1 MNLSKWAGVCVL
13 TMFMVALT
21 TGISFA
27 QDVKVFEGTLMG
39 VDPSAKVLVLK
50 AGDTEMQFTY
60 TEQTEL
66 VGPQKD
72 GQPIAVRQGS
82 RLKITYRESEKTNIA
97 TNWLRR
103 DSSRSRFSRRAFTG
117 PKMRAIFC
125 LKRE

>member
-1 MNLSKWAGVCVL
+1 MMNLSKWAGVCVL

-97 TNWLRR
+97 TKIEVTEL
-103 DSSRSRFSRRAFTG
+103 
-117 PKMRAIFC
+117 
-125 LKRE
+125 